1 MEAKLTPT
9 EVADKVFELSEQFNQ
24 YVFEHP
30 EILDD
35 LPDKAVLVFLDVE
48 DLEFNEANMK
58 VAATS
63 PLPTESERVY
73 VQMRRHVRVV
83 ELVEWEAEIVPPHG
97 LRRENSQD
105 RRQRIEAL
113 SRFTLGFQTPDTPAA
128 FLPRPAR

>member
-35 LPDKAVLVFLDVE
+35 LPDKAVLVFLDAE
-48 DLEFNEANMK
+48 DHEFNEANMK
-58 VAATS
+58 VAAAS

-83 ELVEWEAEIVPPHG
+83 ELVEWEAEIVPSP
-97 LRRENSQD
+97 
-105 RRQRIEAL
+105 
-113 SRFTLGFQTPDTPAA
+113 
-128 FLPRPAR
+128 